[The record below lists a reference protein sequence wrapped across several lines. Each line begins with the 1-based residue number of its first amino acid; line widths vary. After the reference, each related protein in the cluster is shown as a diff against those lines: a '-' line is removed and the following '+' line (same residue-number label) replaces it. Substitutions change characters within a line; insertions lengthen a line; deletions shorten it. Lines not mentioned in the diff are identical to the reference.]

1 MKNKDETSKIANIM
15 DERSIEESGE
25 SNFDTPEVNTF
36 YDSLSSNDSET
47 MTWISWWCSHV
58 GHDYFAEVSEEF
70 IEDNFNLTGLST
82 LIPFYKEA
90 LEMILDVD
98 SENTDEHVRA
108 PDQNIIESSAE
119 LLYGL
124 IHQRYIAEKFE
135 MGHFGH
141 CPRVYCN
148 STSVVPCGRSDLP
161 GVETVKLFCP
171 NCLDI
176 YVPPNSRFQ
185 NIDGAFFGTT
195 FPHLF
200 FQTYP
205 EYKPTVSRKC
215 FHIYQPKIY
224 GFRVSEKSKSG
235 PRMTWL
241 RKFLEKTEI
250 EKENMLLDE
259 KCDDKEKEKN
269 EEELS

>member
-1 MKNKDETSKIANIM
+1 MKNKDETSKITNTM
-15 DERSIEESGE
+15 EGFSVEGSGE
-25 SNFDTPEVNTF
+25 SNFNTPKVNTF
-36 YDSLSSNDSET
+36 YDSISSNDSET
-47 MTWISWWCSHV
+47 MTWISWWCSHI

-90 LEMILDVD
+90 LDMILDVD

-108 PDQNIIESSAE
+108 PDQNIIEGSAE

-148 STSVVPCGRSDLP
+148 STPVVPCGRSDLP
-161 GVETVKLFCP
+161 GLETVKLFCP

-176 YVPPNSRFQ
+176 YVPPSSRFQ

-205 EYKPTVSRKC
+205 EYKPSTPRNS

-224 GFRVSEKSKSG
+224 GFKISERSKSG
-235 PRMTWL
+235 PRMSWL
-241 RKFLEKTEI
+241 RKFLGKES
-250 EKENMLLDE
+250 EKENISLE
-259 KCDDKEKEKN
+259 KKSNNKEGNKN
-269 EEELS
+269 NDELS

>member
-1 MKNKDETSKIANIM
+1 MARTKQTARKSTGGKAPRKQLATKAARKSAPTTGGVKKPHRYRPGTVALREI
-15 DERSIEESGE
+15 RR
-25 SNFDTPEVNTF
+25 
-36 YDSLSSNDSET
+36 
-47 MTWISWWCSHV
+47 
-58 GHDYFAEVSEEF
+58 HDYFAEVSEEF

-82 LIPFYKEA
+82 LVPFYKEA
-90 LEMILDVD
+90 LDMILDVD
-98 SENTDEHVRA
+98 SEENTDEHVRV
-108 PDQNIIESSAE
+108 PDQNIIEDTSF
-119 LLYGL
+119 
-124 IHQRYIAEKFE
+124 QDQAEKFE

-148 STSVVPCGRSDLP
+148 SSPVVPCGRSDLP
-161 GVETVKLFCP
+161 GLETVKLFCP

-205 EYKPTVSRKC
+205 EYKPSTPKNC

-224 GFRVSEKSKSG
+224 GFKISERSKSG
-235 PRMTWL
+235 PRMSWL
-241 RKFLEKTEI
+241 RRFIGKEESEKDNHQEDN
-250 EKENMLLDE
+250 KHH
-259 KCDDKEKEKN
+259 
-269 EEELS
+269 EELLS

>member
-1 MKNKDETSKIANIM
+1 M
-15 DERSIEESGE
+15 DNHLVEGSEE
-25 SNFDTPEVNTF
+25 SNFDTPEVNAF
-36 YDSLSSNDSET
+36 YEDSLSTNDSEA

-70 IEDNFNLTGLST
+70 IEDNFNLTGLNT

-98 SENTDEHVRA
+98 SENTDEHMRA

-124 IHQRYIAEKFE
+124 IHQRYIVSRAGLHAMAEKFE

-161 GVETVKLFCP
+161 GLETVKLFCP

-205 EYKPTVSRKC
+205 EYKPSISRKS
-215 FHIYQPKIY
+215 FNIYQPKIY
-224 GFRVSEKSKSG
+224 GFKISERSKSG
-235 PRMTWL
+235 PRMSWL
-241 RKFLEKTEI
+241 RKFLGKVDS
-250 EKENMLLDE
+250 EKENLLDE
-259 KCDDKEKEKN
+259 KNDN
-269 EEELS
+269 EEKDKNDNEYL

>member
-1 MKNKDETSKIANIM
+1 MKNKNETPKMTNIVDEL
-15 DERSIEESGE
+15 SIEGSKE
-25 SNFDTPEVNTF
+25 SNSETPEVNTF
-36 YDSLSSNDSET
+36 YENSLSSNDSET

-82 LIPFYKEA
+82 LIPHFSNT
-90 LEMILDVD
+90 VD
-98 SENTDEHVRA
+98 YQNNFFIENTDEHVRA

-200 FQTYP
+200 FQIYP
-205 EYKPTVSRKC
+205 EYKPTILQKC
-215 FHIYQPKIY
+215 FRVYQPKIY
-224 GFRVSEKSKSG
+224 GFKISERSKSG

-241 RKFLEKTEI
+241 RKFLGKTEP
-250 EKENMLLDE
+250 EKEMMLLDE
-259 KCDDKEKEKN
+259 KNDDKEIDRN
-269 EEELS
+269 EELS